1 MNKIYLISKTTNE
14 VLSEYKNVVRWS
26 STFVEFLNGG
36 VCKIYCDENK
46 EYFTDQIEDEPV
58 EEETQENIDEV

>member
-14 VLSEYKNVVRWS
+14 VLSEYENVVRWS

-36 VCKIYCDENK
+36 VCKIYCDETQ
-46 EYFTDQIEDEPV
+46 EYFTDILPNTELSTEDS
-58 EEETQENIDEV
+58 QE